1 MKLFFDT
8 SALVKFFYEEEG
20 SDIVTDLITSKQN
33 EIWLLELV
41 RIEFYCA
48 LYRRFRNNEISE
60 DQLNIAIS
68 GFNEELYTFYV
79 EPIRHTTIQ
88 EAESL
93 INNYGKEYGLRTLDS
108 LHLAAFILIATKD
121 WYFVVAD
128 EKLNDLIKIMGY
140 NTINPLNV

>member
-1 MKLFFDT
+1 MILFFDT
-8 SALVKFFYEEEG
+8 SALVKFFYEEKG

-48 LYRRFRNNEISE
+48 LYRRFRNNEIRE

-79 EPIRHTTIQ
+79 EPIRHTTIK

-93 INNYGKEYGLRTLDS
+93 INNYGKKFGLRTLDS
-108 LHLAAFILIATKD
+108 LHLAAFLLIATQD

-128 EKLNDLIKIMGY
+128 DKLNDLIKIMGY
-140 NTINPLNV
+140 NTINPMNI